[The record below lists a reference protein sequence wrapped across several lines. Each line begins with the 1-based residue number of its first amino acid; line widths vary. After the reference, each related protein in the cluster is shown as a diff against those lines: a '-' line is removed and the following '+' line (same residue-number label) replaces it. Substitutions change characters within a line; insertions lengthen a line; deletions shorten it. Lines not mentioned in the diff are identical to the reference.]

1 MSKNIWI
8 YVAGIVTI
16 ITTII
21 LGLLIPHLSI
31 SLYYVALG
39 FLVIA
44 EFVFFLTNG
53 YQASVYRL
61 ATYQCSYCNLG
72 TWASFHDASST
83 DFTQFSILDY

>member
-39 FLVIA
+39 FFSHSRVC
-44 EFVFFLTNG
+44 FFSYKWLSSVSLQIG
-53 YQASVYRL
+53 YLSM
-61 ATYQCSYCNLG
+61 
-72 TWASFHDASST
+72 
-83 DFTQFSILDY
+83 